1 MAKRKKKQAPLSTRE
16 IKETID
22 QERERTKPRRA
33 TMSKFLKRFKNDF
46 WKQSRRDDEDG
57 ILPDDGNWSS
67 GVTVNWCFANIA
79 QLAPL
84 LTDNRPVWAVRGR
97 SRAEQPYLN
106 LWNEALEWLW
116 DVLNMSHR
124 YLEIAYYALI
134 MGMAV
139 VRVSWNP
146 DARGG
151 GMIDLQVLDPRDFV
165 FPHGYRRI
173 DDCPW
178 MGEVRQY
185 PVSWVRE
192 NFPETGS
199 EVVGETTD
207 ANMRADDM
215 TAWGMNNEMVTVY
228 SIWMKDP
235 TVESVIAEE
244 ARKDGDGH
252 TGRDETRINKPM
264 YPNGRFVTI
273 AAQSN
278 ERGGPILLEDVPSPY
293 EHGRSPYVLFYDY
306 LVPGEIYGQGEL
318 DQVLNLVE
326 EFNAQ
331 VRDIAYQ
338 LRTHTRRN
346 YDFDPDVIDQTTLE
360 NNWAKGGYFFS
371 RKTQLDKERM
381 RPILPIDVP
390 ELSEQQ
396 FRYLDQ
402 QKAWIEEISG
412 INEISKGII
421 NKKAEQSATEFETL
435 AESTH
440 TRTRQR
446 VRNFESATAEIL
458 ELMMGIAMQFMH
470 QRQIHVARDRVLEFT
485 TIRNSNE
492 FARQALEAFHTGA
505 KARAI
510 EGEAPPEEMQSL
522 DQSQQADLDDFQAL
536 FPVAESPALAM
547 FQIVIQSN
555 SMLPMDRQ
563 ARANMAMR
571 LYQAQGGTDGQ
582 SAIDRKALLDVL
594 QWPEADAIIQRF
606 QQKLQEEQQAQQGQ
620 GGPPAG
626 PPVQ

>member
-1 MAKRKKKQAPLSTRE
+1 
-16 IKETID
+16 
-22 QERERTKPRRA
+22 
-33 TMSKFLKRFKNDF
+33 
-46 WKQSRRDDEDG
+46 
-57 ILPDDGNWSS
+57 
-67 GVTVNWCFANIA
+67 
-79 QLAPL
+79 
-84 LTDNRPVWAVRGR
+84 
-97 SRAEQPYLN
+97 
-106 LWNEALEWLW
+106 
-116 DVLNMSHR
+116 
-124 YLEIAYYALI
+124 
-134 MGMAV
+134 
-139 VRVSWNP
+139 
-146 DARGG
+146 
-151 GMIDLQVLDPRDFV
+151 
-165 FPHGYRRI
+165 
-173 DDCPW
+173 
-178 MGEVRQY
+178 
-185 PVSWVRE
+185 
-192 NFPETGS
+192 
-199 EVVGETTD
+199 
-207 ANMRADDM
+207 
-215 TAWGMNNEMVTVY
+215 
-228 SIWMKDP
+228 
-235 TVESVIAEE
+235 
-244 ARKDGDGH
+244 
-252 TGRDETRINKPM
+252 
-264 YPNGRFVTI
+264 
-273 AAQSN
+273 
-278 ERGGPILLEDVPSPY
+278 
-293 EHGRSPYVLFYDY
+293 
-306 LVPGEIYGQGEL
+306 
-318 DQVLNLVE
+318 
-326 EFNAQ
+326 
-331 VRDIAYQ
+331 
-338 LRTHTRRN
+338 
-346 YDFDPDVIDQTTLE
+346 
-360 NNWAKGGYFFS
+360 
-371 RKTQLDKERM
+371 M